1 MTTFATTLALGMP
14 GPMEWIIIGVIGL
27 LLFGR
32 RLPEVGRSVGL
43 SIIEFKKGLKG
54 ITDDMED
61 AGSDKPKQVK
71 EGESRPSLH
80 DSVAQSSDADKV
92 AKSAGPQAT

>member
-1 MTTFATTLALGMP
+1 MTTPLALGMP
-14 GPMEWIIIGVIGL
+14 GPMEMIIIGVIGL

-32 RLPEVGRSVGL
+32 RLPEVGRSIGL

-54 ITDDMED
+54 ITDDMDE
-61 AGSDKPKQVK
+61 AGDKPKQVK

-80 DSVAQSSDADKV
+80 DSVAQSSGEP
-92 AKSAGPQAT
+92 AKNAGPQAT